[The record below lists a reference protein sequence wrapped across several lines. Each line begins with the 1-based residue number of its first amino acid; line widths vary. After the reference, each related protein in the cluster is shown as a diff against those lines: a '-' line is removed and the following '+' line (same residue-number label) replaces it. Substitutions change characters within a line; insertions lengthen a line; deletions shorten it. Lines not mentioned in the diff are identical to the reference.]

1 MIYNRIPKPK
11 RTYFLSVMMN
21 YEHWTYSLPA
31 KAATMPK
38 SRENI
43 GKYFSALPTGSQGC
57 GPGEVKY
64 NRNKNR

>member
-1 MIYNRIPKPK
+1 
-11 RTYFLSVMMN
+11 MMN